1 MPDVQSTKKQLHM
14 QQWAAIIEDR
24 IASGLKIDEYCEKN
38 QLSRI
43 LIFTGCERSGKRCQ
57 PQFFLTTMIYYLHPY
72 PQKLWL
78 SWFQVQTI
86 MMQSQ
91 KSKSWIKNRKV
102 LAFPLMESALLSV
115 TIYRKSCFPKS

>member
-38 QLSRI
+38 QLSRNSYFYWLRKI
-43 LIFTGCERSGKRCQ
+43 REEMSTSVL
-57 PQFFLTTMIYYLHPY
+57 PDLHPY

-86 MMQSQ
+86 MMQSP
-91 KSKSWIKNRKV
+91 KSKSRMKNRKV